1 MNQQSPVV
9 RLSAGVPGEPVRNG
23 RVVLVVGDE
32 QLPLELS
39 VPAGPVTV
47 ETLLPILRGLSS
59 LFSDRATARAAAAG
73 RPISCRAGCGACC
86 RHLVALAPSEARA
99 LARLVD
105 AMPESRRT
113 VIRQRFDAALQRLGD
128 LVERMPTGTAE
139 ERAELSH
146 AYFKLGIA
154 CPFLEDESCSIH
166 PDRPMACRE
175 YLVSSP
181 AENCRT
187 PRPDNT
193 DKLALDAYV
202 LPTLVEVEAGGWTPL
217 LLALRFRDENPEP
230 VPSGEAPAILR
241 EVIGRLVTEA

>member
-1 MNQQSPVV
+1 MSQQSPVI

-23 RVVLVVGDE
+23 RIMLVVGGE

-59 LFSDRATARAAAAG
+59 LFSDRAAARAEAAG

-86 RHLVALAPSEARA
+86 RQLVALAPSEAHA
-99 LARLVD
+99 LARLVR
-105 AMPESRRT
+105 AMPEPRRT

-128 LVERMPTGTAE
+128 LIDRMPTSTE
-139 ERAELSH
+139 KERTELSH

-181 AENCRT
+181 AENCRS

-193 DKLALDAYV
+193 DKLALDAYP
-202 LPTLVEVEAGGWTPL
+202 LPALVEVEAGGWVAL
-217 LLALRFRDENPEP
+217 ILALRFRDENPEP
-230 VPSGEAPAILR
+230 TPSHQAPAILR
-241 EVIGRLVTEA
+241 EVIGKLVEET

>member
-1 MNQQSPVV
+1 M
-9 RLSAGVPGEPVRNG
+9 PGEPVRNG
-23 RVVLVVGDE
+23 RVVLVVGGE

-59 LFSDRATARAAAAG
+59 LFSDRAAARAEAAG

-128 LVERMPTGTAE
+128 LVDRMPTGTAE

-146 AYFKLGIA
+146 AYIQARHRLPLPRGRNPA
-154 CPFLEDESCSIH
+154 RSIPTGRWPAASIWSAH
-166 PDRPMACRE
+166 RP
-175 YLVSSP
+175 
-181 AENCRT
+181 RT
-187 PRPDNT
+187 AARRGPTIPS
-193 DKLALDAYV
+193 KLALDAYV
-202 LPTLVEVEAGGWTPL
+202 LPTLVEVEAGGWAPL
-217 LLALRFRDENPEP
+217 ILALRFRDENPEP
-230 VPSGEAPAILR
+230 VAVRRGAGHPAR
-241 EVIGRLVTEA
+241 GYRQAGDRR

>member
-1 MNQQSPVV
+1 
-9 RLSAGVPGEPVRNG
+9 
-23 RVVLVVGDE
+23 VLVVGGE
-32 QLPLELS
+32 QLPLELG

-47 ETLLPILRGLSS
+47 ERLLPILRGLSS
-59 LFSDRATARAAAAG
+59 LFSDRATARAEAAG

-86 RHLVALAPSEARA
+86 RQLVALAPSEARA

-105 AMPESRRT
+105 TMSEPRRT
-113 VIRQRFDAALQRLGD
+113 TIRQRFDAALRRLGD
-128 LVERMPTGTAE
+128 LVDRMPTGTAE
-139 ERAELSH
+139 QRTELSH

-181 AENCRT
+181 AENCRD

-193 DKLALDAYV
+193 DKLALDAHP
-202 LPTLVEVEAGGWTPL
+202 LPALVEFEAGGWVTL
-217 LLALRFRDENPEP
+217 ILALRFRDENPEP
-230 VPSGEAPAILR
+230 KPSREAPAILG
-241 EVIGRLVTEA
+241 ELIGKLVATSSQSAR